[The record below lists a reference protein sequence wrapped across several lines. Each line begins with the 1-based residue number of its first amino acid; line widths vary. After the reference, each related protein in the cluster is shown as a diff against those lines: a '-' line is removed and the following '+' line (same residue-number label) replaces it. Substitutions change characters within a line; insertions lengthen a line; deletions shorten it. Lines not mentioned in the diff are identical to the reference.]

1 MKRYFT
7 ALLALAMGVC
17 ASAQITIKF
26 SEAAAK
32 GSLNGYTFESDG
44 MELTV
49 TDSNT
54 DTSKRKISVES
65 NSCRFGE
72 PGKSD
77 TYSFRLKTGGK
88 SDSKNNLKL
97 HVPEDGTLYIAVRSG
112 SSDDVSRTVILTQDN
127 VELFNAVVK
136 DADAKV
142 ETYYKDNG
150 DEATRN
156 IFPYIKCDVKE
167 GDVYITYPVNSV
179 NFYAF
184 VLESSV
190 STPIQTINAD
200 AIPAGKS
207 IKTIENGKLVIIRD
221 GVKYDVNGR
230 KM

>member
-32 GSLNGYTFESDG
+32 GTLDGYTFESDG
-44 MELTV
+44 MKLTV

-54 DTSKRKISVES
+54 DAAKKKVSVES

-72 PGKSD
+72 PGSSD
-77 TYSFRLKTGGK
+77 SYSFRLKTGGK
-88 SDSKNNLKL
+88 SDSKNNLNL
-97 HVPEDGTLYIAVRSG
+97 YVPEDGTLYIAVRTATAN
-112 SSDDVSRTVILTQDN
+112 DETRTIVLTQN
-127 VELFNAVVK
+127 GSEIYNAVVK
-136 DADAKV
+136 DTDAKV
-142 ETYYKDNG
+142 ETYTKEDNSEG
-150 DEATRN
+150 TRN
-156 IFPYIKCDVKE
+156 IFPYVKCNVKK
-167 GDVYITYPVNSV
+167 GNISITYPINAL